1 MNLQNYYFE
10 HYAYFLKKKLNYKC
24 AMLKYGDANSGC
36 LAKATQK
43 NVIYATNTNKEE
55 PDIMKN
61 RSVGTSKS
69 VFVAGD
75 FVGYVAAGVVIYP
88 KGHSA
93 VGRIGGAW

>member
-1 MNLQNYYFE
+1 
-10 HYAYFLKKKLNYKC
+10 
-24 AMLKYGDANSGC
+24 
-36 LAKATQK
+36 
-43 NVIYATNTNKEE
+43 VIYATNTNKEE

-75 FVGYVAAGVVIYP
+75 FVGYVAAGVVIHP

-93 VGRIGGAW
+93 VGRIGGVLKSEKKSEKSFLSQTFHLFV